1 MDSPTS
7 LKKTNH
13 LANLGAFGS
22 ASAVGQF
29 MMMLFTFLLARY
41 VGPENYGFY
50 ISSFS
55 LLFLTSIIF
64 NNGLDTWLLNQKR
77 SQTELHKDYSQILTI
92 KFLGGLLWVAVIVI
106 FAPLF
111 RPDLYVRT
119 LLIINA
125 VDIWTDAILL
135 TSLAVL
141 NIQGKVKQYAFLMVS
156 SRTFKLLSL
165 ILLVLVSSS
174 NIIAFA
180 IGRALVSLII
190 ALIVVGKLK
199 PRVVPVSWSELF
211 DKVKNARYFALSEFL
226 ATIYMQIDITLLN
239 LMVGSLQV
247 GIYSPAS
254 NIVNA
259 VFVLPSAIHLY
270 TLPLL
275 TRHYH
280 DDHQRFKE
288 FSKRV
293 NLLTAVLGVVLSGGV
308 FFLGGWFVVKFLGSE
323 YIETSKIITLLSPIL
338 LMKCLEFGFASVIVA
353 GGEQKKRILPQ
364 IAASIVNILFNIL
377 LIPRLGA
384 VGAAKTY
391 LLSESI
397 LMLWY
402 GWIAFSVLKK
412 IQKNDGKDA

>member
-1 MDSPTS
+1 M
-7 LKKTNH
+7 
-13 LANLGAFGS
+13 
-22 ASAVGQF
+22 
-29 MMMLFTFLLARY
+29 
-41 VGPENYGFY
+41 
-50 ISSFS
+50 
-55 LLFLTSIIF
+55 
-64 NNGLDTWLLNQKR
+64 
-77 SQTELHKDYSQILTI
+77 
-92 KFLGGLLWVAVIVI
+92 AVIVI

-165 ILLVLVSSS
+165 ILLVLVGSS

-211 DKVKNARYFALSEFL
+211 DKVKTARYFALSEFL

-353 GGEQKKRILPQ
+353 GGEQKRRILPQ

-384 VGAAKTY
+384 VGTAKTY

-402 GWIAFSVLKK
+402 GWIAFSVLRK